1 MAAQQHGPPVWGIC
15 RLLSGNGLI
24 RHCFC
29 PLARHAPNGMSQAEP
44 SSETNRPAQPRE
56 PGSGR
61 RRGHRG
67 GRGRRR
73 PAPSVPVAEQ
83 PAQAESLAPQVAPSV
98 STPELQAQPAPPRQ
112 KFQPAVPAP
121 RAAKPD
127 GSAISQAVSEVT
139 QVVESL
145 KQALNQMEDVLE
157 LVELAERQKLAD
169 EHEIDSLRRMLRQLQ
184 HPRSGRGERRE
195 HDV

>member
-1 MAAQQHGPPVWGIC
+1 MRFCFVIWIGPRFGT
-15 RLLSGNGLI
+15 I

-29 PLARHAPNGMSQAEP
+29 AAARHASIEMSLAEP
-44 SSETNRPAQPRE
+44 SSETNHPAPPRV
-56 PGSGR
+56 PGGGR

-83 PAQAESLAPQVAPSV
+83 PAQVESLAPQVAPSV
-98 STPELQAQPAPPRQ
+98 SPPELPERPAPPRQ
-112 KFQPAVPAP
+112 KFQPTVPAP

-145 KQALNQMEDVLE
+145 REALNQMEDVLE
-157 LVELAERQKLAD
+157 LVELAERQKLTD
-169 EHEIDSLRRMLRQLQ
+169 EREIDSLRRLLRQLQ
-184 HPRSGRGERRE
+184 QPRGGRGERRE

>member
-1 MAAQQHGPPVWGIC
+1 MGI
-15 RLLSGNGLI
+15 I

-29 PLARHAPNGMSQAEP
+29 PLARHAPNGMSPEEP

-56 PGSGR
+56 PGGGR

-83 PAQAESLAPQVAPSV
+83 PAQAESLAPQAAPSV
-98 STPELQAQPAPPRQ
+98 SPPELPARPAPPRQ
-112 KFQPAVPAP
+112 KFQSAVPAP

-127 GSAISQAVSEVT
+127 GSAISQAVNEVM
-139 QVVESL
+139 QIVESL
-145 KQALNQMEDVLE
+145 RQALNQMEDVLE
-157 LVELAERQKLAD
+157 LVEHAERQKLG
-169 EHEIDSLRRMLRQLQ
+169 RRTR
-184 HPRSGRGERRE
+184 
-195 HDV
+195 D

>member
-1 MAAQQHGPPVWGIC
+1 MSPEE
-15 RLLSGNGLI
+15 
-24 RHCFC
+24 
-29 PLARHAPNGMSQAEP
+29 PL
-44 SSETNRPAQPRE
+44 SETNRPAQPRE
-56 PGSGR
+56 PGGGR

-83 PAQAESLAPQVAPSV
+83 PAQAESLTPQVAPSV
-98 STPELQAQPAPPRQ
+98 STPELPSRPAPLRQ

-127 GSAISQAVSEVT
+127 GSAISQAVNEVM
-139 QVVESL
+139 QIVESL
-145 KQALNQMEDVLE
+145 RQALNQMEDVLE
-157 LVELAERQKLAD
+157 LAEHAERQKLAD
-169 EHEIDSLRRMLRQLQ
+169 EREIESLRRLLRQLQ
-184 HPRSGRGERRE
+184 PPRGGRGERRE

>member
-1 MAAQQHGPPVWGIC
+1 
-15 RLLSGNGLI
+15 
-24 RHCFC
+24 
-29 PLARHAPNGMSQAEP
+29 MSQEEP
-44 SSETNRPAQPRE
+44 ASEMNRPAQPRE
-56 PGSGR
+56 PGRGR

-83 PAQAESLAPQVAPSV
+83 PAQAESLTPQAAPPV
-98 STPELQAQPAPPRQ
+98 STPEPPARPAPPRQ
-112 KFQPAVPAP
+112 KFQPVVPAP

-127 GSAISQAVSEVT
+127 DSAISQAVTEVT

-157 LVELAERQKLAD
+157 LVEHAERQKLGD
-169 EHEIDSLRRMLRQLQ
+169 EHEIESLRRALRQLQ
-184 HPRSGRGERRE
+184 HPRSSRGERRE